1 MALPLH
7 SSPGAPFEVT
17 RGPIQALPDLLISQI
32 AAGEVVERP
41 ASAIKELMEN
51 ALDAGAS
58 EIEVRIEDG
67 GVRRLQI
74 MDDGCGIEADQLP
87 LALQRH
93 ATSKIRSLQDLERV
107 GSLGFRGE
115 ALASIAAVAHVRLTS
130 RTAQAAHA
138 TMIDSLSGET
148 CANTGTRGT
157 TIEVLEL
164 FERTPAR
171 RKFLKSSATEAAYCS
186 EAFRRIALAHPN
198 TGFSLYSNGRRV
210 EHWPA
215 STWETRALAALGEE
229 FRHAHRTIG
238 SADAPVQAGP
248 SSVYGMVG
256 LPTSTRARADRQF
269 VYVNGRFVKDKL
281 LAHAVRQAYADYLH
295 GDRYPA
301 YVLFLQIDPALVDV
315 NVHPAKIEVRFR
327 DGPALHRLVYM
338 AVLDV
343 LRVGAG
349 DGGLATLVAGRSTD
363 KLMPTPATTAPA
375 FQVPTQ
381 HSMPLQWSPAPS
393 APMHFS
399 SLARPAFE
407 REAPAYVPQEI
418 PPLGFALG
426 QLHGI
431 YILAQNAKGLVI
443 VDMHAAHERVVYEK
457 LKRAADQQTLSSQ
470 SLLIPATFQAEA
482 LDCALVDDE
491 KQQLAALGFDIEAI
505 GPTTLAV
512 RAVPT
517 ALAHVAPERLAKAV
531 VKELHGSGGSAGV
544 TGQSLRDRR
553 DGMLSTMAC
562 HSAVRANRQLSLP
575 EMNALLRDME
585 HTAGADQCNHG
596 RPTWRQVE
604 SSELDR
610 WFMRGE

>member
-7 SSPGAPFEVT
+7 SSSGASTAVP

-51 ALDAGAS
+51 ALDAGAT
-58 EIEVRIEDG
+58 EVEVRIEDG
-67 GVRRLQI
+67 GVRSLQI
-74 MDDGCGIEADQLP
+74 TDDGCGIEAQQLP

-93 ATSKIRSLQDLERV
+93 ATSKIRSLQDLEQV
-107 GSLGFRGE
+107 SSLGFRGE
-115 ALASIAAVAHVRLTS
+115 ALASIAAVAQVRLTS

-138 TMIDSLSGET
+138 TQIDSLSGDT
-148 CANTGTRGT
+148 RASGGSVGTS
-157 TIEVLEL
+157 IEVLEL
-164 FERTPAR
+164 FARTPAR
-171 RKFLKSSATEAAYCS
+171 RKFLKSTGTETAYCA

-198 TGFSLYSNGRRV
+198 TGFSFYSNGRRV

-215 STWETRALAALGEE
+215 SAWETRALAALGEE

-238 SADAPVQAGP
+238 SADAPVQSGP
-248 SSVYGMVG
+248 CSVYGMVG

-281 LAHAVRQAYADYLH
+281 LAHAVRQAYSDYLH

-349 DGGLATLVAGRSTD
+349 DGGLATMVAGRSSD
-363 KLMPTPATTAPA
+363 QLMPIPTVSAPP
-375 FQVPTQ
+375 QYVSTQ
-381 HSMPLQWSPAPS
+381 QTMPLHWAPQPSSPS
-393 APMHFS
+393 
-399 SLARPAFE
+399 RPAYE
-407 REAPAYVPQEI
+407 SSAPAYVPLPAQAPSEF
-418 PPLGFALG
+418 PPLGFAVG

-457 LKRAADQQTLSSQ
+457 LKRAADQQNLSTQ
-470 SLLIPATFQAEA
+470 PLLIPATFSAEA

-491 KQQLAALGFDIEAI
+491 KVQLAALGFDIEAI

-517 ALAHVAPERLAKAV
+517 VLAHVSPERLARAV
-531 VKELHGSGGSAGV
+531 VKELHGSGG
-544 TGQSLRDRR
+544 TGITRQSLRDRR

-562 HSAVRANRQLSLP
+562 HSAVRANRQLSIP

-585 HTAGADQCNHG
+585 NTAGADQCNHG
-596 RPTWRQVE
+596 RPTWRQVD